1 MGKTSM
7 RRALDHETQYN
18 SANGTTYDAY
28 YNSVYYS
35 DMYASTYDYTSPD
48 AYCECDAYDNSY
60 SYDYYSYYSYSGS
73 TYTYSTPSTADS
85 CYDTDTRDLIDGF
98 YVRHDKAF
106 VSDASYN
113 QITLAEM
120 TDTLSFEDAMD
131 KAVAEAKSRN
141 AYGFF
146 YQQHSNG
153 YQIAGFF
160 SDEAFLSDETKWQGG
175 GGHRRFAL
183 VSLTDIR
190 EN

>member
-1 MGKTSM
+1 
-7 RRALDHETQYN
+7 
-18 SANGTTYDAY
+18 
-28 YNSVYYS
+28 
-35 DMYASTYDYTSPD
+35 MYASTYDYTSPD

-131 KAVAEAKSRN
+131 KAVAEA
-141 AYGFF
+141 
-146 YQQHSNG
+146 
-153 YQIAGFF
+153 
-160 SDEAFLSDETKWQGG
+160 
-175 GGHRRFAL
+175 
-183 VSLTDIR
+183 
-190 EN
+190 